1 MGELRD
7 KIQKNEQHYI
17 ELIQFDTSVI
27 RHGEDGQEEKA
38 QIYLAEYLRNMG
50 CEVQLFEPDNDVMKK
65 YPSYNAGHSYKGR
78 PVLVA
83 TYKGGG
89 NGKSII
95 LNGHIDTMPSGDLE
109 KWYTNPW
116 KMEIKDGKIPSFYS
130 NPTRLTMPGE
140 LLPTNLIL

>member
-17 ELIQFDTSVI
+17 EFLQKLIQFDTSVI

-78 PVLVA
+78 PVLV
-83 TYKGGG
+83 
-89 NGKSII
+89 NVI
-95 LNGHIDTMPSGDLE
+95 
-109 KWYTNPW
+109 
-116 KMEIKDGKIPSFYS
+116 
-130 NPTRLTMPGE
+130 
-140 LLPTNLIL
+140 NLRKFVTVS